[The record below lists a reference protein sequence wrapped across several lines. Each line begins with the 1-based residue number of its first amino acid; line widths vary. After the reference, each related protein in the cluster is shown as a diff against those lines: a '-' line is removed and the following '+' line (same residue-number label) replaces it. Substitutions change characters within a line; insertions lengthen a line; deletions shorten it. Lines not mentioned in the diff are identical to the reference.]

1 MKEIKESLNQA
12 YAILSTIPVAG
23 DNADKMT
30 AARAELRRAFS
41 MLDKFDGKTEGADG
55 RQ

>member
-23 DNADKMT
+23 DNVDKMT

-41 MLDKFDGKTEGADG
+41 MLEKLDEKKEDTDGGK
-55 RQ
+55 